1 MKTQSGFMML
11 AALVMLFAGCGEDTK
26 GPGQQLTPPS
36 VNATKQ
42 QSPPTDF
49 IAVDKEPTVIKKVEP
64 VYPELAMK
72 AGLEGKVWVK
82 IWVDIDGSAKQVDIL
97 KSDSDVFNQ
106 ACIDAAR
113 QFLFTPAYLKD
124 KPVGVWV
131 SVPFKFKLA
140 DKNRKSSPEEISFMQ
155 GYMAAK
161 QDALLKM
168 EEEAVSAEKNGVPDE
183 KLKARIQVARQEV
196 IALKDA
202 LKAMQGAK

>member
-1 MKTQSGFMML
+1 MKSIITFSTTALL
-11 AALVMLFAGCGEDTK
+11 ALFLAGCGENSK

-36 VNATKQ
+36 VNAAKA
-42 QSPPTDF
+42 QSPPADF

-64 VYPELAMK
+64 DYPELAKK

-82 IWVDIDGSAKQVDIL
+82 IWVDIDGNAKQVEIL

-106 ACIDAAR
+106 ACIDAAK

-140 DKNRKSSPEEISFMQ
+140 DKNRKTSPEEISFMQ

-168 EEEAVSAEKNGVPDE
+168 EDEAASAEESGKPDE
-183 KLKARIQVARQEV
+183 KLKARIQVARQEL